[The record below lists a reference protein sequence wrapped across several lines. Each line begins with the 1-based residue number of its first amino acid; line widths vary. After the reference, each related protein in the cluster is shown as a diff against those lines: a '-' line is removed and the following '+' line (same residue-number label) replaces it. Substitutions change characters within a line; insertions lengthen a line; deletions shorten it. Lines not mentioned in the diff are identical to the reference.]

1 MSHETPTKSRP
12 GWRSQRRPGLA
23 DQKDTDRLM
32 DIMPERADNAPPR
45 QSRPSVC
52 PICAMYAD
60 NGVITRAEVTAT
72 ATYLDTAGHMW
83 SVTWLEV
90 A

>member
-1 MSHETPTKSRP
+1 MDADTDTSRP
-12 GWRSQRRPGLA
+12 GRRSQRRPGLA

-32 DIMPERADNAPPR
+32 DIVTPTSDNGQPT
-45 QSRPSVC
+45 RPSLC
-52 PICAMYAD
+52 PLCAMYAD

-90 A
+90 G